1 MRADLH
7 KAIREH
13 MRQMIVRARDAGRG
27 MTAVVSDARGDLLG
41 PDWLADVADRFV
53 GADKDGND
61 AIVARAS
68 QIRTSGLVLT
78 VADLIALRLVNGAT
92 KRICESQRSIYVTD
106 QTERARIY
114 NAMTNPQWQIAA
126 HVDEHELDLL
136 GELPIEGQTRAEAI
150 GAISQEWREQFR
162 FGVVRALVG
171 TKGGFK
177 VGIQMLAR
185 NINSAFD
192 RWVRRM
198 EAFAA
203 MAALTALNAS
213 AREFARAFMP
223 PAGRMAGVI

>member
-27 MTAVVSDARGDLLG
+27 MAAVASGARGDLLG
-41 PDWLADVADRFV
+41 PEWLAEIAERFV
-53 GADKDGND
+53 GTDKEGND

-68 QIRTSGLVLT
+68 QIRTSGTVLA

-92 KRICESQRSIYVTD
+92 KRISEVQQAIYVTD

-114 NAMTNPQWQIAA
+114 NAMTNPQWQISAK
-126 HVDEHELDLL
+126 VDDHELALVGD
-136 GELPIEGQTRAEAI
+136 LPIEGQTRAEAI
-150 GAISQEWREQFR
+150 AAISQEWREQFR

-177 VGIQMLAR
+177 VGVQMMAR
-185 NINSAFD
+185 NINSSFD

-213 AREFARAFMP
+213 AREFAQAFVP
-223 PAGRMAGVI
+223 PSKRLSGVA